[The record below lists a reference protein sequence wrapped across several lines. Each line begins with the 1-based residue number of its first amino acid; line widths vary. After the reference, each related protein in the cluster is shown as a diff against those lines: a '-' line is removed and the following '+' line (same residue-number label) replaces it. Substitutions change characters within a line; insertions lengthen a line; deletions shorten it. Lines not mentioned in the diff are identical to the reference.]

1 MKDMKADAGPRPDE
15 QSGYL
20 QALENLQ
27 KLRSFEGEPARFW
40 PLYVHQLVIA
50 AGAAS
55 GLIAIREERPQPHW
69 KPLALSPANLKA
81 GGVSEAMLAG
91 AEEHLQDCLRE
102 GAARWGEAGNQLAA
116 VRLQT
121 GAVQEVCLAVFL
133 LEAGDPCPH
142 KEILRRLSLACDIPA
157 GYQLLRVAAESR
169 TRVEQLASVLDLM
182 VLLNAEKKL
191 LPAAMRLCNEMCSRH
206 RCERV
211 SLGWLEGG
219 YVRLQAISHTDQF
232 DRKTEAVQL
241 LEAAME
247 EALDQNA
254 EIVWP
259 QDDDGGTVRRD
270 HRNFAR
276 GQDVAHLCSLP
287 LRVDDQAVGVCTCER
302 AARPFAETEL
312 RLLRLSCDQ
321 AARRL
326 SDLKRN
332 DRWLGARL
340 AAEARE
346 ALGRLLGFEHTWL
359 KLLALLAAAGLGF
372 LFLGRVPYRVKA
384 PVALRTDDVAYVTA
398 PFDGHLEQVRF
409 RVGDAVKQGEELLSL
424 DRTSLLLREA
434 ELIAEQNRYLGEM
447 EKARAYA
454 ATADMRITQAMYDQA
469 FARHEL
475 VRYQLAQAA
484 VRSPLSGVVIEGD
497 LAERIGTPVQQGD
510 LLFKLARIERLYAEV
525 EVKEADVQE
534 LAEGMAGRISL
545 ASRPQESWPI
555 RVLRVEPAA
564 VAREKGNAFV
574 VRCLLEGSPQAWWRP
589 GMTGMAR
596 LEAGRRRPVWVLT
609 HRTVDFLRL
618 RLW

>member
-1 MKDMKADAGPRPDE
+1 
-15 QSGYL
+15 
-20 QALENLQ
+20 
-27 KLRSFEGEPARFW
+27 
-40 PLYVHQLVIA
+40 
-50 AGAAS
+50 
-55 GLIAIREERPQPHW
+55 
-69 KPLALSPANLKA
+69 
-81 GGVSEAMLAG
+81 
-91 AEEHLQDCLRE
+91 
-102 GAARWGEAGNQLAA
+102 
-116 VRLQT
+116 
-121 GAVQEVCLAVFL
+121 
-133 LEAGDPCPH
+133 
-142 KEILRRLSLACDIPA
+142 
-157 GYQLLRVAAESR
+157 
-169 TRVEQLASVLDLM
+169 
-182 VLLNAEKKL
+182 
-191 LPAAMRLCNEMCSRH
+191 
-206 RCERV
+206 
-211 SLGWLEGG
+211 
-219 YVRLQAISHTDQF
+219 
-232 DRKTEAVQL
+232 
-241 LEAAME
+241 
-247 EALDQNA
+247 
-254 EIVWP
+254 
-259 QDDDGGTVRRD
+259 
-270 HRNFAR
+270 
-276 GQDVAHLCSLP
+276 VAHLCSLP
-287 LRVDDQAVGVCTCER
+287 LRVGEQAVGVLTCER

-326 SDLKRN
+326 ADLKAN

-384 PVALRTDDVAYVTA
+384 PAALRTDDVAYVTA

-409 RVGDAVKQGEELLSL
+409 RVGDAVEQGQELLRL
-424 DRTSLLLREA
+424 DRTGLLLREA
-434 ELIAEQNRYLGEM
+434 ELIAEQNRYLGEL

-469 FARHEL
+469 SARLQL

-497 LAERIGTPVQQGD
+497 LAERIGTPVRQGD
-510 LLFKLARIERLYAEV
+510 LLFKLARIQRLYAEV
-525 EVKEADVQE
+525 EVREADVQE

-545 ASRPQESWPI
+545 ASRPQDSWPI

-574 VRCLLEGSPQAWWRP
+574 VRCGLEDGPQPWWRP
-589 GMTGMAR
+589 GMTGLAR

>member
-1 MKDMKADAGPRPDE
+1 MSEATGRQPPAQP
-15 QSGYL
+15 GYL
-20 QALENLQ
+20 EALESLQ
-27 KLRSFEGEPARFW
+27 KLRTFDGEPARFW
-40 PLYVHQLVIA
+40 PLYTQQLVLA
-50 AGAAS
+50 AEAAS
-55 GLIAIREERPQPHW
+55 GLVAVREERPQPHW
-69 KPLALSPANLKA
+69 KPLALSPASLKA
-81 GGVSEAMLAG
+81 GGAAEAMLAQ
-91 AEEHLQDCLRE
+91 AEEHLQDCLRQGE
-102 GAARWGEAGNQLAA
+102 ARWEQGGNELAA

-121 GAVQEVCLAVFL
+121 GTAELCLAVFL
-133 LEAGDPCPH
+133 LERPLSCPSA
-142 KEILRRLSLACDIPA
+142 EVLRRLRLAADIPS

-169 TRVEQLASVLDLM
+169 TRVEQLAAVLDLM

-191 LPAAMRLCNEMCSRH
+191 LPAAMTLCNELSSRH

-211 SLGWLEGG
+211 SLGWLEQG
-219 YVRLQAISHTDQF
+219 YVRVQAISHTDQF
-232 DRKTEAVQL
+232 DRKSEAVQL

-254 EIVWP
+254 EILWP
-259 QDDDGGTVRRD
+259 QGDGGGTIRRD
-270 HRNFAR
+270 HRSFAR
-276 GQDVAHLCSLP
+276 SQDIAHLCSLP
-287 LRVDDQAVGVCTCER
+287 LRVDDQVAGVLTCER
-302 AARPFAETEL
+302 ASRPFAEVEL

-326 SDLKRN
+326 ADLKRD

-359 KLLALLAAAGLGF
+359 KLLALLAAAVLGF

-384 PVALRTDDVAYVTA
+384 AVALKTDDVAYLTA
-398 PFDGHLEQVRF
+398 PFDGHLEQVRS
-409 RVGDAVKQGEELLSL
+409 RVGDAVRAGEELLRL

-434 ELIAEQNRYLGEM
+434 ELIAEQNRYQGEL

-454 ATADMRITQAMYDQA
+454 ATADMRITQAQYDQA
-469 FARHEL
+469 FARHGL
-475 VRYQLAQAA
+475 VRHQLAQSV
-484 VRSPLSGVVIEGD
+484 VRSPFDAVVIEGD

-534 LAEGMAGRISL
+534 VREGMAGRIAL
-545 ASRPQESWPI
+545 ASRPQQSWPI
-555 RVLRVEPAA
+555 LVERVEPAA
-564 VAREKGNAFV
+564 VAREKGNVFV
-574 VRCLLEGSPQAWWRP
+574 VRCALEGGWPGWWRP

-596 LEAGRRRPVWVLT
+596 LEAGRRKPLWVLT
-609 HRTVDFLRL
+609 HRTVDYLRL